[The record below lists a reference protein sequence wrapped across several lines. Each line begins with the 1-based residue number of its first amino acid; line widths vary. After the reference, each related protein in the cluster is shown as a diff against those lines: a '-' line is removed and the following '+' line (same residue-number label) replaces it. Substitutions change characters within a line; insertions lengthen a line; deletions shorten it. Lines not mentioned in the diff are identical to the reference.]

1 MSNKNTLLGVS
12 PMKQRMLLL
21 LRMRMQWMGKFVE
34 WTWRM
39 AKVIGLNMAKP
50 VFVPITQREPS
61 LLNEMVFIGIEGGVL
76 CIYYAFMFLIITYY
90 KILIILIHI

>member
-1 MSNKNTLLGVS
+1 
-12 PMKQRMLLL
+12 
-21 LRMRMQWMGKFVE
+21 
-34 WTWRM
+34 
-39 AKVIGLNMAKP
+39 MAKP